1 MTDNQLKDAPLA
13 KEGYVNYIQRLIT
26 KVSMMGWGTLCALA
40 PNPAWGFSYGEQ
52 SGANEACLACHG
64 DAKEVP
70 RFAFVDHQLFGQ
82 TTHARIG
89 CVACHG
95 EVSEKHPDGGQVPRA
110 ECSDCHV
117 EVAGEYAKG
126 LHAAKT
132 GCNGCHN
139 PHLVQ
144 SPKELSGQEINQIC
158 SGCHNALEMTAT
170 HGQWLPQSEL
180 HLRMLPCITC
190 HTGARNYFIS
200 MYIVKSSDDS
210 RFGRQVVAGYSELK
224 QLAGGREVVSLID
237 ANADDYVSVEELRL
251 FNRTQ
256 KSLRLH
262 GMMTPATASHKFE
275 ILDNRRNC
283 TFCHTSGPGVMQTSF
298 IAVPEKDGSFKRV
311 PVEKG
316 AVLDALYVAPDFYMM
331 GSTKN
336 QALNNIGLA
345 IICCGLVMPVGHGF
359 VRFLTRKNRKRKEH

>member
-1 MTDNQLKDAPLA
+1 MTDNKLKDALLA
-13 KEGYVNYIQRLIT
+13 KEGYVNYIKRLIVT
-26 KVSMMGWGTLCALA
+26 VSIAGWASLCAFG
-40 PNPAWGFSYGEQ
+40 PNTACGFSYGDQ
-52 SGANEACLACHG
+52 SGRNEACLACHA
-64 DAKEVP
+64 DAREVP
-70 RFAFVDHQLFGQ
+70 RTSFVDHRQFGK

-95 EVSEKHPDGGQVPRA
+95 QVSEGHPDGGQVPRA
-110 ECSDCHV
+110 QCRECHLDID
-117 EVAGEYAKG
+117 AEYAKG
-126 LHAAKT
+126 LHATKA

-144 SPKELSGQEINQIC
+144 SLKEVSGEEINRIC

-170 HGQWLPQSEL
+170 HGEWLPQSEL